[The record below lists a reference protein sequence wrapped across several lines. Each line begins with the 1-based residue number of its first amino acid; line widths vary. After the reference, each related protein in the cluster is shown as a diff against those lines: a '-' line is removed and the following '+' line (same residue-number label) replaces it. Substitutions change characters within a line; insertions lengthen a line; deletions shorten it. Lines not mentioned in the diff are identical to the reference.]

1 MTKQQI
7 RWIPFA
13 ALLTV
18 FTASLGWAES
28 IPPANVK
35 GEVIKIEGAT
45 YVVKD
50 TSGKEVK
57 LQVDATTTK
66 KDGEVK
72 VGDHV
77 DVDVTPQGYARVIRK
92 DGGERM
98 NGFGVCFNAL
108 FVLGKHLP
116 VLAPHGLVFRRPPNW
131 PDAFVNL
138 IWPLLIV

>member
-1 MTKQQI
+1 M
-7 RWIPFA
+7 
-13 ALLTV
+13 
-18 FTASLGWAES
+18 
-28 IPPANVK
+28 
-35 GEVIKIEGAT
+35 
-45 YVVKD
+45 VKD

-98 NGFGVCFNAL
+98 NM
-108 FVLGKHLP
+108 
-116 VLAPHGLVFRRPPNW
+116 APNGMGAPSTGMSPS
-131 PDAFVNL
+131 PTPAPSGPG
-138 IWPLLIV
+138 IGAP

>member
-13 ALLTV
+13 AFLTV

-98 NGFGVCFNAL
+98 NM
-108 FVLGKHLP
+108 
-116 VLAPHGLVFRRPPNW
+116 APNGMGAPSTGMSPS
-131 PDAFVNL
+131 PTPAPSGPG
-138 IWPLLIV
+138 IGAP